1 MSGIDIGHII
11 EKLKSI
17 LNEEKSLKYFNNVTL
32 PLGNETI
39 RGNIISGKDGVNCF
53 LSNIF
58 YSYIENNVSNN
69 IITNLI
75 IFNKRII
82 VRTMSGKS
90 DYICFGTFSNGEKE
104 FNVDRFWDKVKRKIE
119 ITDYILIIKIYRN
132 CPNELFRVKYNFYL
146 KSVKDFFDDDGDL
159 KYWKIRNNKD
169 FNFCIKNNLGS
180 PIFTYSYNYE

>member
-1 MSGIDIGHII
+1 MSGIVI

-17 LNEEKSLKYFNNVTL
+17 LNGEKSLKYFNNVTQ

-39 RGNIISGKDGVNCF
+39 RGNIISGKDGLNCF

-58 YSYIENNVSNN
+58 HSYIENNVSNN
-69 IITNLI
+69 IISNLI

-82 VRTMSGKS
+82 VRTMSGES
-90 DYICFGTFSNGEKE
+90 NYICFGTFSNGERE
-104 FNVDRFWDKVKRKIE
+104 FNIDRFWEKVKRKLE
-119 ITDYILIIKIYRN
+119 INDYILIIKIYRN

-146 KSVKDFFDDDGDL
+146 KSVKDFVDDGDI

-169 FNFCIKNNLGS
+169 FNFCINKDNLGF
-180 PIFTYSYNYE
+180 PIFTYSFNYE